1 MPHGCFTSLCKKIV
15 VRVCEHALIAVA
27 IVGMVGDANGPGVT
41 RTFGTDVVDN
51 SGMLKIRDGG

>member
-1 MPHGCFTSLCKKIV
+1 LFTSLCKKIV
-15 VRVCEHALIAVA
+15 VRVCEHALVAVA
-27 IVGMVGDANGPGVT
+27 MVGMVGDANGLGVK